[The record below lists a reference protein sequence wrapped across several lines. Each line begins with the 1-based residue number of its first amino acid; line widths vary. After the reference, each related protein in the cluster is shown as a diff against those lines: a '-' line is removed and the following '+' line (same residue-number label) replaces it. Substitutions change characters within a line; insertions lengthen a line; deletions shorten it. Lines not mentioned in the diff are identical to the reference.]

1 MTTRSRLHLTVYAPA
16 MGQDD
21 NRSVAVARG
30 MELALAGLSM
40 AWRLSKEGHP
50 IALPQRDAWL
60 AEAATR
66 RKFPMLCNGDESYAI
81 TVSGLETPASQAPG
95 ARPLLDVHASLPL
108 DARIIEHA
116 VPLLMAIA
124 ERAHAYWGHMSE
136 DAFGLEISEQL
147 RRSADAPKVSP
158 RGLPMLEMPEH
169 LRSPA
174 IPHFL
179 GWLNYWSEAA
189 AQAIG
194 FPDAA
199 RDSELLSR
207 SRRTPSGGWVVQL
220 TEAPLDYG
228 NPEHIEALR
237 RAYERFPAIG
247 GRDSR

>member
-1 MTTRSRLHLTVYAPA
+1 MTARSRLHFTVYAPA
-16 MGQDD
+16 FAQDD
-21 NRSVAVARG
+21 DRSLAVARG
-30 MELALAGLSM
+30 MEQALAGLSM
-40 AWRLSKEGHP
+40 AWRISKEGHP

-60 AEAATR
+60 AEAAKR
-66 RKFPMLCNGDESYAI
+66 RKFPLLCNGDESYPI
-81 TVSGLETPASQAPG
+81 TVSGLETPASHAPG

-108 DARIIEHA
+108 DARIIENA
-116 VPLLMAIA
+116 TNMLAGIA
-124 ERAHAYWGHMSE
+124 ESARGFWGHASQGS
-136 DAFGLEISEQL
+136 FGVEISEQL
-147 RRSADAPKVSP
+147 RRSANAPKLSP
-158 RGLPMLEMPEH
+158 RGLPMLEMPWH

-174 IPHFL
+174 IPHYL

-199 RDSELLSR
+199 RDAELLSH
-207 SRRTPSGGWVVQL
+207 SRRTPAGGWVVQL
-220 TEAPLDYG
+220 TEAPLDYD

>member
-1 MTTRSRLHLTVYAPA
+1 MTTHSILAFTINALALEQNDSRPLTVV
-16 MGQDD
+16 
-21 NRSVAVARG
+21 RE
-30 MELALAGLSM
+30 MERAFPGLHM
-40 AWRLSKEGHP
+40 EWEISKQGLP
-50 IALPQRDAWL
+50 IALPQRDSWL
-60 AEAATR
+60 KEAASR
-66 RKFPMLCNGDESYAI
+66 RRFPLLCNGDESYPI
-81 TVSGLETPASQAPG
+81 TISGLETSARQAPG
-95 ARPLLDVHASLPL
+95 GQPLLDIHAELPL
-108 DARIIEHA
+108 DAVTIEHA
-116 VPLLMAIA
+116 ANMLVGIA
-124 ERAHAYWGHMSE
+124 ECARGFWGHASE
-136 DAFGLEISEQL
+136 GSFGVEISEQL
-147 RRSADAPKVSP
+147 RRDSDSP
-158 RGLPMLEMPEH
+158 RLSPRRLPMLEMPEH

-174 IPHFL
+174 IPQYL

-207 SRRTPSGGWVVQL
+207 SRCTPSGGWVVQL